1 MSKQERVDNFDST
14 RSSCTVLDPWLN
26 LLQFLKPNTG
36 SSWFSLFTET
46 KSGMVPILIYLVKKK
61 SMQEIPS
68 IAALRREPVGS
79 GVGVIF
85 RFLLD
90 FAWDGSTVAYI
101 CIEILYPSY
110 CRCNWCNI
118 QKNSSIFWASFVWVF
133 LVFFWCSPLWKK
145 SCSKSCS
152 LLYTTIGFVS
162 IYIYTYIQ
170 SYIHIYIHIYTY
182 TYYTYTYIHTYIYIY
197 IYL

>member
-1 MSKQERVDNFDST
+1 MHS
-14 RSSCTVLDPWLN
+14 PW
-26 LLQFLKPNTG
+26 
-36 SSWFSLFTET
+36 SLIKSPSVPET
-46 KSGMVPILIYLVKKK
+46 KYGKFLIFFVHWNKIWDGSHPHLFGQKKP
-61 SMQEIPS
+61 MQEIPS

-90 FAWDGSTVAYI
+90 FVWDGSTVAYI

-118 QKNSSIFWASFVWVF
+118 QKIVLYILGKLCLSVF
-133 LVFFWCSPLWKK
+133 GVFWCSPLWKK
-145 SCSKSCS
+145 SYSKSCS

-162 IYIYTYIQ
+162 IYIYIC
-170 SYIHIYIHIYTY
+170 III
-182 TYYTYTYIHTYIYIY
+182 YTYIHTYIHIYILYIYIYIY